1 MKVILTPAQKITA
14 HPGPQK
20 NQRDNPAMLQQT
32 TVPHDQIAVAL
43 TYEAADHRVFLAP
56 WFADELTAEAVADYL
71 TGAIEALEGIRD
83 GFELLAEITEETST
97 VH

>member
-1 MKVILTPAQKITA
+1 MP
-14 HPGPQK
+14 
-20 NQRDNPAMLQQT
+20 RET

-56 WFADELTAEAVADYL
+56 WFADAMTAEAVADYL

-83 GFELLAEITEETST
+83 GFTLLAEMTDEATT

>member
-1 MKVILTPAQKITA
+1 MPPAPLA
-14 HPGPQK
+14 G
-20 NQRDNPAMLQQT
+20 
-32 TVPHDQIAVAL
+32 AL
-43 TYEAADHRVFLAP
+43 TSEAADHRVFLAP